1 MASTTARPIPRTQ
14 DLPPEGGFPSIRYK
28 RNIPKKGPSG
38 LTLVLGITAISA
50 YGFYRYFQG
59 KNERHELERENM
71 WSRIHLVPLLQAEH
85 DRDTYRREQA
95 AIKREAEIMKDVPG
109 WKPGESVYHTKRYI
123 PTSIWVIPEKD

>member
-1 MASTTARPIPRTQ
+1 MTSTTPHTQ

-28 RNIPKKGPSG
+28 RNVPKKGPSG

-50 YGFYRYFQG
+50 YGFYS
-59 KNERHELERENM
+59 ELERENM
-71 WSRIHLVPLLQAEH
+71 WSRIHLVPLLQAEQ

-109 WKPGESVYHTKRYI
+109 WKPGEKVYHTKRYI